1 MSSDITQA
9 CISISITLD
18 IGWWVIRCRH
28 YCTTS
33 SILGET
39 QLSRLE
45 HTAIVSTICYEC
57 HTQATKKP
65 TATFQTFNRF
75 RFADT
80 LSCLDHVLEYCLGIH
95 IQTMFKAGG
104 ILQCSSGGGWEGGHI
119 AARSDLHLDTGAPQ
133 PRFYALLIYSSSA
146 THTHTVAHSDTH
158 TQWQYMEQARFMA
171 PNWPAITPRLILRL
185 PAPPI
190 RPRICT
196 ICSSQGFQR
205 GHSWTLTS
213 TNDFIC

>member
-1 MSSDITQA
+1 MSHTSNQQTNHY
-9 CISISITLD
+9 ISNI
-18 IGWWVIRCRH
+18 
-28 YCTTS
+28 
-33 SILGET
+33 
-39 QLSRLE
+39 QP
-45 HTAIVSTICYEC
+45 TI
-57 HTQATKKP
+57 
-65 TATFQTFNRF
+65 RF

-119 AARSDLHLDTGAPQ
+119 AAWELPGATCTWTPEL
-133 PRFYALLIYSSSA
+133 PSPGFTPCSYTALQR
-146 THTHTVAHSDTH
+146 HTH

>member
-1 MSSDITQA
+1 MLGAPVRLTMSSDITQA

-57 HTQATKKP
+57 HTQSTNQQTNNYISNIQP
-65 TATFQTFNRF
+65 TIRF

-104 ILQCSSGGGWEGGHI
+104 ILQCSSGGGCEGGHI
-119 AARSDLHLDTGAPQ
+119 AAWELPGATCTWTPEL
-133 PRFYALLIYSSSA
+133 PSPGFTPCSYTALQR
-146 THTHTVAHSDTH
+146 HTHTVAHSGAQWHTH
-158 TQWQYMEQARFMA
+158 THSGSTWSR
-171 PNWPAITPRLILRL
+171 PGLWL
-185 PAPPI
+185 PTG
-190 RPRICT
+190 R
-196 ICSSQGFQR
+196 Q
-205 GHSWTLTS
+205 
-213 TNDFIC
+213 

>member
-1 MSSDITQA
+1 MSSSDITQA

-45 HTAIVSTICYEC
+45 HTAIVSTICYQC
-57 HTQATKKP
+57 HTPPTNKP
-65 TATFQTFNRF
+65 TTTFQTFNQPS
-75 RFADT
+75 D
-80 LSCLDHVLEYCLGIH
+80 LDLQTHCHAWINFLEYCLGIH

-119 AARSDLHLDTGAPQ
+119 AAWELPGATCTWTPEL
-133 PRFYALLIYSSSA
+133 PSPGFTPCSYTALQR
-146 THTHTVAHSDTH
+146 HTHTVAHSGAQWHTH
-158 TQWQYMEQARFMA
+158 THSGSTWSR
-171 PNWPAITPRLILRL
+171 PGLWL
-185 PAPPI
+185 PTG
-190 RPRICT
+190 R
-196 ICSSQGFQR
+196 Q
-205 GHSWTLTS
+205 
-213 TNDFIC
+213 

>member
-1 MSSDITQA
+1 MS
-9 CISISITLD
+9 
-18 IGWWVIRCRH
+18 G
-28 YCTTS
+28 
-33 SILGET
+33 
-39 QLSRLE
+39 
-45 HTAIVSTICYEC
+45 
-57 HTQATKKP
+57 
-65 TATFQTFNRF
+65 
-75 RFADT
+75 
-80 LSCLDHVLEYCLGIH
+80 SC
-95 IQTMFKAGG
+95 FG
-104 ILQCSSGGGWEGGHI
+104 ILPWNSYTNHVQSWRYTAVFQRRWLGRWTHSSLG

-133 PRFYALLIYSSSA
+133 PRFYALLIYSSSV
-146 THTHTVAHSDTH
+146 THTHTHTHSVTHTH

-213 TNDFIC
+213 TNDFIY